1 MNEVLDWQRKSE
13 MQMLIYASEGDP
25 VPLSYT
31 VIPLTTNLGLN
42 ESQLVRGVSDVS
54 PTHTP
59 RQAQH
64 VTNMPLASRHQGQHG
79 CCRCEQLC

>member
-13 MQMLIYASEGDP
+13 MQMLIYASDGDP

-42 ESQLVRGVSDVS
+42 ESELVRGVSDIS
-54 PTHTP
+54 PTSQP
-59 RQAQH
+59 
-64 VTNMPLASRHQGQHG
+64 VEPNMSLTCH
-79 CCRCEQLC
+79 

>member
-13 MQMLIYASEGDP
+13 MQMLIYASDGDP

-42 ESQLVRGVSDVS
+42 ESELVRGVSDIS
-54 PTHTP
+54 PIPHP
-59 RQAQH
+59 
-64 VTNMPLASRHQGQHG
+64 VEPNMSLTCH
-79 CCRCEQLC
+79 